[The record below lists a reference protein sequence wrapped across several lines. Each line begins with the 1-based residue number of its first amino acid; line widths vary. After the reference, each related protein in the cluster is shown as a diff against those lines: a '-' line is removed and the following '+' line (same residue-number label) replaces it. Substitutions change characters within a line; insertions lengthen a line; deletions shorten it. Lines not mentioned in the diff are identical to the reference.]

1 MCSQT
6 FTKVALMLAV
16 VISILGGGLNIKL
29 PRRICTSGLASVVCQ
44 ECESGN
50 NSTALILYLSLFYEN
65 LQLLLSIL
73 VKDCVLAFVK

>member
-1 MCSQT
+1 MCSKT

-29 PRRICTSGLASVVCQ
+29 PRRICTSGLASVVYQ

-50 NSTALILYLSLFYEN
+50 NSNSAHPLYLA
-65 LQLLLSIL
+65 IL
-73 VKDCVLAFVK
+73 RESAAAIIDISKGLCSCIR